1 MVVLTCLSD
10 FLLLLSNTLVSTE
23 FLSLFHCFQIHW
35 FAVFV
40 FLTDRWKKRECGDES
55 LFSNKYHESVH
66 ASRSRGLFCSESST
80 LVWFPKPASIE
91 KFPPRDWGHVPRGNE
106 LDTDITEELPWP
118 WQEIWDVII
127 IGHLSTFCTLV
138 ISKVIIINIAIH
150 NYPLIAFYQWW
161 WIGFW
166 WGAQFHF
173 NIELYECWICVH
185 RSLSWIIT
193 KLYSNLCFFSTASNA
208 RFCIMCQQWR
218 SPNVGTFWR
227 RKVICS
233 GIAKEPNCK
242 TKYCKYIGCIQD
254 IATWINNKNRRRQ
267 SDRSI
272 ES

>member
-166 WGAQFHF
+166 WGGLKF
-173 NIELYECWICVH
+173 I
-185 RSLSWIIT
+185 
-193 KLYSNLCFFSTASNA
+193 
-208 RFCIMCQQWR
+208 
-218 SPNVGTFWR
+218 
-227 RKVICS
+227 
-233 GIAKEPNCK
+233 
-242 TKYCKYIGCIQD
+242 
-254 IATWINNKNRRRQ
+254 
-267 SDRSI
+267 SI
-272 ES
+272 